1 MSAKLDERHVYFIG
15 SWRRSEFDP
24 NIMPQSLNVD
34 ENANCL
40 RLASFD
46 SEFNNLFRFH
56 VGGDARFVLQ
66 LVNPSQTLVK
76 KLKSNS
82 VFVTSMLSL
91 TSEKSKAAMW
101 QLSAYEP
108 FRNGP
113 MDVSFQVR
121 LAETG
126 AMLCSSEK
134 TGKVSLIEES
144 SQAHSEINI
153 AWEATPD
160 CDQAVPGGDV
170 LVPEWLQEMMT
181 A

>member
-1 MSAKLDERHVYFIG
+1 
-15 SWRRSEFDP
+15 
-24 NIMPQSLNVD
+24 
-34 ENANCL
+34 
-40 RLASFD
+40 
-46 SEFNNLFRFH
+46 
-56 VGGDARFVLQ
+56 
-66 LVNPSQTLVK
+66 
-76 KLKSNS
+76 
-82 VFVTSMLSL
+82 
-91 TSEKSKAAMW
+91 
-101 QLSAYEP
+101 
-108 FRNGP
+108 